1 MPMRCQIVT
10 QERLVFEGDVD
21 SIVTRSEM
29 GEMCVLPG
37 HEPLVAV
44 LTISPL
50 RLRHGDEEDLYAIG
64 GGIIKI
70 DGYGVVILANTAE
83 AAYEIDTIRAEEA
96 HRRSSEAIERSRE
109 MRARLDQATSD
120 EAERIQSEMDAHIAA
135 GRRAAT
141 RLAVARADESALP
154 VENEQRV

>member
-44 LTISPL
+44 LAIGPL
-50 RLRHGDEEDLYAIG
+50 RMRHGDEEDLYAIG

-70 DGYGVVILANTAE
+70 DGDGIVILANTAE

-96 HRRSSEAIERSRE
+96 RRRSLESIERNRE

-120 EAERIQSEMDAHIAA
+120 EAERIQNEMDAHIAA

-154 VENEQRV
+154 VENEQRL

>member
-21 SIVTRSEM
+21 SIVTRSEA

-37 HEPLVAV
+37 HEPMVAV

-50 RLRHGDEEDLYAIG
+50 RLRHGDEEDLYAVG

-70 DGYGVVILANTAE
+70 DNDGVIILANTAE
-83 AAYEIDTIRAEEA
+83 ASYEIDTVRAEEA
-96 HRRSSEAIERSRE
+96 RRRSMEAVERSRE
-109 MRARLDQATSD
+109 MRARLVQATSD
-120 EAERIQSEMDAHIAA
+120 EAERVQSEMDAHIAA
-135 GRRAAT
+135 SRRAAI
-141 RLAVARADESALP
+141 RLAVAMKADENAVSI
-154 VENEQRV
+154 ENG